1 MRRSTHT
8 MLTTVVRLLKGCL
21 NAVDDWLKDTKPQ
34 D

>member
-1 MRRSTHT
+1 

-21 NAVDDWLKDTKPQ
+21 NAVDDWLKDTKTQ

>member
-1 MRRSTHT
+1 

-21 NAVDDWLKDTKPQ
+21 NAADDWLKDTKTQ